1 MPRDG
6 VPDRQHDDGADHRH
20 QGGDDKAVMF
30 VTDSAVQT
38 LGGYGF
44 IREYPVERLLRN
56 ARGFTTFDGLAII

>member
-1 MPRDG
+1 
-6 VPDRQHDDGADHRH
+6 
-20 QGGDDKAVMF
+20 MF

-56 ARGFTTFDGLAII
+56 VRGFGTFDGLAIL